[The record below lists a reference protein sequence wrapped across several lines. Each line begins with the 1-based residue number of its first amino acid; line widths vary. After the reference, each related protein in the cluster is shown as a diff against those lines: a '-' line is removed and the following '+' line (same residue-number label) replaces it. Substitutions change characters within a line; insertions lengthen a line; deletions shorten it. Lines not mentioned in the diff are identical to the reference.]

1 MHTKSRKKM
10 FSALAL
16 ALGGIGMF
24 ASTQAAEGIN
34 TDRLEPR
41 IQTTYEL
48 SPYLRAH
55 GIGVRVD
62 KEGEAT
68 LSGMVNEDI
77 DKELAGQIALGVDG
91 IKEVQNDIEVKADY
105 QPARDRKA
113 SSFGDKVD
121 DFSITAR
128 VKSKLQ

>member
-1 MHTKSRKKM
+1 
-10 FSALAL
+10 
-16 ALGGIGMF
+16 
-24 ASTQAAEGIN
+24 
-34 TDRLEPR
+34 
-41 IQTTYEL
+41 
-48 SPYLRAH
+48 
-55 GIGVRVD
+55 
-62 KEGEAT
+62 
-68 LSGMVNEDI
+68 VNEDI

-105 QPARDRKA
+105 EPARDRKD